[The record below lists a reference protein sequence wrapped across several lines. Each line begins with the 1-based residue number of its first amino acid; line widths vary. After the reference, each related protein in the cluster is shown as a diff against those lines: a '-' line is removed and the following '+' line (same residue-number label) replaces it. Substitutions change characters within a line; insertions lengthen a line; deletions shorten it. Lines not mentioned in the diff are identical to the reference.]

1 MADNY
6 LEKKM
11 EEFRQQEEK
20 QYDLLETGVYT
31 HAKFEQ
37 RNSALRQKMEELQ
50 ERIYK
55 TKATMPQEVDYE
67 EKVVTLQKAIEA
79 LKDREVDAETKNK
92 LLKSIVKR
100 IELSTTDEGHSH
112 SGLHLEFTMRL

>member
-1 MADNY
+1 
-6 LEKKM
+6 M

-79 LKDREVDAETKNK
+79 LKDKKVDAETKNR

-100 IELSTTDEGHSH
+100 IELSTDSGGRNQ